1 MGSIFI
7 LLEYAKLIPKTTPNE
22 LYRNKISPKL
32 EGVFTF
38 PAMNKYILFFL
49 FGCISLFAG
58 LASYGE
64 NAKIVF
70 LYGAKSH
77 ASGDHEFQAG
87 SHLLAKHLN
96 AQSEVKVNA
105 IVHSGWPEEETILD
119 DAKAIVIYADGTKV
133 IGHGWDKMDELVR
146 KNKVGVVFMHYAVHP
161 SVEQG
166 EKYYLPWI
174 GGFFKNGVS
183 VNPFWRAKI
192 KPMKGHETARGV
204 APIDAVDEFYFNIHY
219 HPEALPL
226 GTATP
231 TEKNLLRVNNVWNRG
246 GFLSKGK
253 SQSLLWG
260 IVRDNGG
267 RGVGFTGGHHHRNWA
282 LDGYRQLVLNAI
294 VWAAGIEI
302 PKHGVPTY
310 KVTEDELNENLD
322 DYGDRTNWI
331 KLPTL
336 ADVTFEPG
344 PWITPEEHAAS
355 RKRPKQKKK

>member
-1 MGSIFI
+1 MEAGINFRI
-7 LLEYAKLIPKTTPNE
+7 
-22 LYRNKISPKL
+22 
-32 EGVFTF
+32 
-38 PAMNKYILFFL
+38 MNKYIIFSL
-49 FGCISLFAG
+49 FGYISLLLTFASPG
-58 LASYGE
+58 KSS
-64 NAKIVF
+64 KIVF
-70 LYGAKSH
+70 LYGARSH

-105 IVHSGWPEEETILD
+105 IIHPGWPEDEKILD
-119 DAKAIVIYADGTKV
+119 DAKTIVIYADGTKV
-133 IGHGWDKMDELVR
+133 VGNGWDKMDELVR

-166 EKYYLPWI
+166 EQYYLPWI
-174 GGFFKNGVS
+174 GGFFKNGIS

-192 KPMKGHETARGV
+192 KPMQGHETARGV
-204 APIDAVDEFYFNIHY
+204 GPIDAVDEFYFNIQY
-219 HPEALPL
+219 HPKALPL

-231 TEKNLLRVNNVWNRG
+231 DEKNLLRVNNVWNRD
-246 GFLSKGK
+246 GFLAKGK

-260 IVRDNGG
+260 IVRPDGG

-294 VWAAGIEI
+294 VWSAGLVI
-302 PKHGVPTY
+302 PKEGVPTY
-310 KVTEDELNENLD
+310 EVTEQELNEKLD
-322 DYGDRTNWI
+322 DYGDRTNRI

-344 PWITPEEHAAS
+344 PWMTPEEHAES
-355 RKRPKQKKK
+355 RKRPKPKKK